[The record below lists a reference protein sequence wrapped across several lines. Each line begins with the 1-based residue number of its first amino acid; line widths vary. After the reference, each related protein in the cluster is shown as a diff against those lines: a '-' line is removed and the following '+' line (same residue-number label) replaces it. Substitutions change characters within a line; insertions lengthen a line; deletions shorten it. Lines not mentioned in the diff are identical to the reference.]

1 MSQRQLYRAVCQKK
15 GGRVFSWMDTIQKRP
30 PGMDISLR
38 QNGAFHLDTRGGE
51 ARTVAT
57 ALRTLPEHPVR
68 PHLTLRHT
76 TPGLTWAG
84 SCLILLLTMAL
95 STCVAPA
102 VQAWVRPGQGVE
114 HSACITGG
122 VCWTPGPPS
131 RGEEGSHGLATESCA
146 SQDARWCTCNERII
160 AELGIGV
167 IDLPSIIM
175 GGRQDGTRLACP

>member
-1 MSQRQLYRAVCQKK
+1 VCQKK
-15 GGRVFSWMDTIQKRP
+15 GGRVFSWRDTIQKRP

-84 SCLILLLTMAL
+84 SCLILLLTMAV
-95 STCVAPA
+95 STWVAPA

-146 SQDARWCTCNERII
+146 SQDARSRQNRAILRRDTGRHAHRESGHEWLAPGSAWTR
-160 AELGIGV
+160 AECD
-167 IDLPSIIM
+167 DLH
-175 GGRQDGTRLACP
+175 